1 MTSAKRQKEKDEG
14 KVNSVLLYLKENPE
28 AGIEDSIAFVR
39 EILDEKKK
47 EFLQNVLM
55 DGFCDL
61 PKPCKHLHL
70 SCLKVFQMFFNS
82 TNRYDSNT
90 EMLQDINKAFYLPLE
105 VGNSK
110 PLNPLPLQT
119 GTKKEHL
126 TINSYFNR
134 PSNSK
139 HYMNRQHD
147 QFLGLL
153 QQMMDQLGKCLYRQ
167 NLGSVSLKSVVH
179 QKSGSVTGLME
190 CKGMRTLF
198 KIQ

>member
-14 KVNSVLLYLKENPE
+14 KVNSVLLYLQENPE

-47 EFLQNVLM
+47 EFLQHVLM
-55 DGFCDL
+55 DGFCDF

-90 EMLQDINKAFYLPLE
+90 EMLQDINKAFYIPLE

-110 PLNPLPLQT
+110 PPKPLPLQA
-119 GTKKEHL
+119 GAKKEYL
-126 TINSYFNR
+126 TTNSYFNR
-134 PSNSK
+134 PSM
-139 HYMNRQHD
+139 HYMGRSFATRQISWPASRNGG
-147 QFLGLL
+147 LGNMFMPPKLRF
-153 QQMMDQLGKCLYRQ
+153 C
-167 NLGSVSLKSVVH
+167 
-179 QKSGSVTGLME
+179 
-190 CKGMRTLF
+190 F
-198 KIQ
+198 A